1 MALSSSLFDPAQ
13 GRCNDMDNKKKK
25 SKKAKK
31 NKNKKG
37 IRLLSTIFVFDKLAH
52 PRDSQDDWV
61 SRLCMLRRFWKR

>member
-31 NKNKKG
+31 KQKQK
-37 IRLLSTIFVFDKLAH
+37 
-52 PRDSQDDWV
+52 RDPPSIHHFRV
-61 SRLCMLRRFWKR
+61 